1 MVQTETHKETER
13 ALCSGTPT
21 CGPSFCEAAVLPF
34 TMLPVYLIYQ
44 VILSLGLCDVQA
56 NFSTQVQILQ
66 GDNIVTSSL
75 MSVLPCNCL

>member
-1 MVQTETHKETER
+1 MARVFLPRTEPYHQNKLY
-13 ALCSGTPT
+13 AKSLSLDDSGPDRNPQRNRNASLLWDSN

-56 NFSTQVQILQ
+56 DF
-66 GDNIVTSSL
+66 
-75 MSVLPCNCL
+75 